1 MGATKK
7 HQYSEKELKK
17 ALLARAFAHP
27 ARIRIYEILKS
38 HEIYPNKELHKEL
51 QLNQSTIHD
60 HLIKLKDAGVVS
72 IEYFENIYSVQLN
85 PNYKELIEI

>member
-17 ALLARAFAHP
+17 ALLARALAHP

-38 HEIYPNKELHKEL
+38 HKIYPNKEFQKEL

-85 PNYKELIEI
+85 PNFKELIEI